1 MGSEAR
7 VATGSNGA
15 PEAVAAAIEQL
26 LIGEKCTINGKSPEG
41 LTMDFTTRKT
51 MLSWELE
58 GQVVVS
64 PSPQG
69 SRIDLILN
77 THHNRP
83 TALMDG
89 VKNEKSAKK
98 LLEKISAAV

>member
-7 VATGSNGA
+7 IAADVNAA
-15 PEAVAAAIEQL
+15 ADVAVAKIEQAL
-26 LIGEKCTINGKSPEG
+26 LDEKCTLAQKSADG
-41 LTMDFTTRKT
+41 LTLNFTTRKT

-58 GQVVVS
+58 GEVVVTAL
-64 PSPQG
+64 PQG
-69 SRIDLILN
+69 SRIDLMLN

-89 VKNEKSAKK
+89 MKNEKSAKK
-98 LLEKISAAV
+98 LMGKLTAAV